1 MTLRELNE
9 MVQEAIKEDPA
20 NLDCEVVI
28 PKETD
33 IPGMFGFQDACPGI
47 SGMITVGP
55 APEYMDDARKD
66 NKHEEMRCFLIAP
79 HSMHGDDE
87 HEEEEKQKILN

>member
-1 MTLRELNE
+1 MTLRELRE
-9 MVQEAIKEDPA
+9 MVEEAIKEDPS

-33 IPGMFGFQDACPGI
+33 IAGLFGFQETCPGI

-55 APEYMDDARKD
+55 SPEYMDDARKEGKD
-66 NKHEEMRCFLIAP
+66 QEMRCFLIAP
-79 HSMHGDDE
+79 HAMHDKDV
-87 HEEEEKQKILN
+87 HEEQRQKLSN